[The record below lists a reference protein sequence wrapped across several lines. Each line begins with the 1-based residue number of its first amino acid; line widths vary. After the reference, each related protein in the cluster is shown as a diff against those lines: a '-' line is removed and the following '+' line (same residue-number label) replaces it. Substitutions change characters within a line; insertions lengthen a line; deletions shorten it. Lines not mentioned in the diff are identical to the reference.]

1 MMKAKCINGEGWSTF
16 TKGKT
21 YDVVENKPARLVL
34 INDCGIELGIT
45 LGIADFVL
53 IPDEPAAPKSDWMRC
68 DCDTFVNMVTG
79 MTLTFFDNGYHHA
92 NISHIA
98 TPDNWCTATH
108 DEADAFAAL
117 VGYDWPSAGKE
128 M

>member
-1 MMKAKCINGEGWSTF
+1 MMKVKCVNNRIYDELFTVGNEYKVIRNNPGYPLCIIN
-16 TKGKT
+16 
-21 YDVVENKPARLVL
+21 NKNQEWLV
-34 INDCGIELGIT
+34 DDK
-45 LGIADFVL
+45 DFEL
-53 IPDEPAAPKSDWMRC
+53 IPDVPDTPKSEWMRC

-108 DEADAFAAL
+108 DEADTFAAL
-117 VGYDWPSAGKE
+117 VGYNWPSAGKE